1 VSARRP
7 AVNRPPVGSRDEI
20 QNLVTYHTKTRD
32 AIENHHETEK
42 MNLFSARNRTDAHAQ
57 FGRFTVNGLYK
68 TIRPCGTCRGR
79 PLFWAGICSFS
90 PEPYSLTTKCPV
102 R

>member
-1 VSARRP
+1 VSARRL
-7 AVNRPPVGSRDEI
+7 AVNHPRASSRDKI
-20 QNLVTYHTKTRD
+20 QNLVTYHTKRRD

-42 MNLFSARNRTDAHAQ
+42 LNLFYARNRTDARPQ
-57 FGRFTVNGLYK
+57 FGRLAVNRLYK

-79 PLFWAGICSFS
+79 PFFWAGICSFS
-90 PEPYSLTTKCPV
+90 PEPCSLATKCPV